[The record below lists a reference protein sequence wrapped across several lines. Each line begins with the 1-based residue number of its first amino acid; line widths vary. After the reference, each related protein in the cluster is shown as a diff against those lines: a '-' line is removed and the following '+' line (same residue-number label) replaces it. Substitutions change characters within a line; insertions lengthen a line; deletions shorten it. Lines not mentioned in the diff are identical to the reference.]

1 MASTTASQ
9 IGDITPS
16 LFLPPAADG
25 HARFSRA
32 AYHHLA
38 ETGLINRDSRVEL
51 IDGEIYMMSPI
62 GPMHGALVRRLM
74 TYFVM
79 NVPQSIECSI
89 QLPIISGEHSEPEP
103 DVTLLR
109 RRDDD
114 YQHEH
119 PTPRDVALVVEVAE
133 SSLAL
138 DLGIKLKLYASSGIP
153 EYWVVDV
160 NRKCVI
166 VHRDPAGA
174 QYRTV
179 EEVVAGA
186 KIAPLAAP
194 NCELDIAWLF
204 H

>member
-1 MASTTASQ
+1 M
-9 IGDITPS
+9 
-16 LFLPPAADG
+16 
-25 HARFSRA
+25 RFNRQ
-32 AYHHLA
+32 AYHRLVDIGVF
-38 ETGLINRDSRVEL
+38 TSDSRVEL

-74 TYFVM
+74 TFFVT
-79 NVPQSIECSI
+79 NLPQSIECSV
-89 QLPIISGEHSEPEP
+89 QLPIISGDHSEPEP

-119 PTPRDVALVVEVAE
+119 PSPSDIALIVEVSQ

-138 DLGIKLKLYASSGIP
+138 DLAVKLRLYASSGIA

-160 NRKCVI
+160 HRKCVL
-166 VHRDPAGA
+166 VHRDPAGT
-174 QYRTV
+174 QYQTV
-179 EEVVAGA
+179 EQVVAGA
-186 KIAPLAAP
+186 TIAPLAAP
-194 NCELDIAWLF
+194 DCQLDVAWLF